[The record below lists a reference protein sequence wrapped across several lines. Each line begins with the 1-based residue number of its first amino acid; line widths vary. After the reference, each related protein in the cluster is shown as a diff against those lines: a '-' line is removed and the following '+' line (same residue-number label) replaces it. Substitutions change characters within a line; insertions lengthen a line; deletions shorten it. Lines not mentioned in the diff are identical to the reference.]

1 MYPNCSWVR
10 VGAMDANAGP
20 EVAQGK
26 ELSSWM
32 MYSLCLM
39 ASDRSPTQTGS
50 GGAESNRLIF

>member
-1 MYPNCSWVR
+1 
-10 VGAMDANAGP
+10 MDANAGP